1 VRICAYSDNP
11 NEQICD
17 NVFGES
23 GEFKILATVTMLSPV
38 QQNTYKPGDY
48 VPITWQTYH
57 ATGSTVEL
65 YIRYEG
71 RIVYCAAGTSSTTV
85 TTEPNAWN
93 VPTPCARHALDD
105 DGVFTF
111 YATPDLGPGIYEVTV
126 LAGGAT
132 AKTAFTMLPDAKPR
146 SPPPPPSPSLPPTD
160 WEVPIIQAFKGSFGL
175 DEIKYGPGPQGTT
188 EPYTA
193 TVPGGLNCEY
203 VCHVATTGG
212 FNSVSDQT
220 QYTYRPPPPPPG
232 SFTGRRAR
240 RLLFGGLQ
248 YYSGV
253 DQNIGVGCSSDM
265 KLCNCK
271 GC

>member
-1 VRICAYSDNP
+1 
-11 NEQICD
+11 
-17 NVFGES
+17 
-23 GEFKILATVTMLSPV
+23 M
-38 QQNTYKPGDY
+38 
-48 VPITWQTYH
+48 
-57 ATGSTVEL
+57 
-65 YIRYEG
+65 
-71 RIVYCAAGTSSTTV
+71 
-85 TTEPNAWN
+85 
-93 VPTPCARHALDD
+93 
-105 DGVFTF
+105 
-111 YATPDLGPGIYEVTV
+111 
-126 LAGGAT
+126 
-132 AKTAFTMLPDAKPR
+132 
-146 SPPPPPSPSLPPTD
+146 
-160 WEVPIIQAFKGSFGL
+160 PIIQAFKGSFGL